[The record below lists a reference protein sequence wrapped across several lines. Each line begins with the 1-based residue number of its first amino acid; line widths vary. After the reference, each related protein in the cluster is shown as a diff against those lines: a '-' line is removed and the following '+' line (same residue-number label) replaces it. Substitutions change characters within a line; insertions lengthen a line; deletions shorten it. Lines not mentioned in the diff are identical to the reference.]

1 MRFLIVIHEF
11 PPARSPRAFRWGAI
25 AEQLAQKGHQL
36 DVVCGWK
43 PGLAREDP
51 GSVHVVRVGSSLTA
65 TLRQKFARPE
75 KSDRLDAKSP
85 HQRTTPSLVR
95 PLAGAASAAYYTLW
109 KPLYWPDAQCSFV
122 LPAWRAARRLMRAH
136 RYDALI
142 TVSLPFSCHM
152 VGLALKRRNPGVRWI
167 VDIGDP
173 FALLHDIPLNNHRLY
188 GRLNHRAEAAV
199 LRQADHVALTTRGA
213 WEQYERAFDVSADKV
228 SIIPPLHSLP
238 PASPEPDNAWPARDK
253 SDAIRMVYCGR
264 VYNDIRSPAYLLKL
278 LRRLVD
284 GASQGPSPQLHF
296 FGGVRDCSHVFEPYR
311 DLIGTHLF
319 LHGEVD
325 RATVASALHNA
336 DLLVNI
342 GNSTSHQLPSKI
354 VEYIGT
360 GKPIINLIN
369 HDRDCTLEHLAN
381 YPAALNLRCHEHSIE
396 DNVLR
401 TVQLI
406 ERLPIVVPSEQLTSL
421 RASFL
426 PETIAAAYL
435 RIAGAALP

>member
-1 MRFLIVIHEF
+1 L
-11 PPARSPRAFRWGAI
+11 
-25 AEQLAQKGHQL
+25 
-36 DVVCGWK
+36 
-43 PGLAREDP
+43 
-51 GSVHVVRVGSSLTA
+51 
-65 TLRQKFARPE
+65 
-75 KSDRLDAKSP
+75 
-85 HQRTTPSLVR
+85 
-95 PLAGAASAAYYTLW
+95 
-109 KPLYWPDAQCSFV
+109 
-122 LPAWRAARRLMRAH
+122 
-136 RYDALI
+136 
-142 TVSLPFSCHM
+142 
-152 VGLALKRRNPGVRWI
+152 VGLALKRRNPCLRWI

-213 WEQYERAFDVSADKV
+213 WEQYQRAFDVAADKI

-238 PASPEPDNAWPARDK
+238 PPSPEPDGARPAAEK
-253 SDAIRMVYCGR
+253 CDAIRMVYCGR

-296 FGGVRDCSHVFEPYR
+296 FGGVSDCCHVFEPYR

-360 GKPIINLIN
+360 GKPIVNLIN
-369 HDRDCTLEHLAN
+369 HDRDCTLEHLAR

-396 DNVLR
+396 ENVLR

-406 ERLPIVVPSEQLTSL
+406 ERLPIVVPSEQLASL
-421 RASFL
+421 QASFL

-435 RIAGAALP
+435 RIAAAAHP

>member
-1 MRFLIVIHEF
+1 MRFLIVVHEF

-25 AEQLAQKGHQL
+25 AEQLAQNGHQL
-36 DVVCGWK
+36 DVVCAWK
-43 PGLAREDP
+43 PGLAREALGP
-51 GSVHVVRVGSSLTA
+51 VRVMRVGSRLTA
-65 TLRQKFARPE
+65 TLRQKLARPE
-75 KSDRLDAKSP
+75 GRGGPDVEAPQGR
-85 HQRTTPSLVR
+85 VR
-95 PLAGAASAAYYTLW
+95 PSRARLLARAASGAYYALW

-122 LPAWRAARRLMRAH
+122 LPAWRAARRLMRMH
-136 RYDALI
+136 QYDALI
-142 TVSLPFSCHM
+142 TVSLPFSCHL
-152 VGLALKRRNPGVRWI
+152 VGLALKRRNPRLRWI
-167 VDIGDP
+167 VDVGDP

-213 WEQYERAFDVSADKV
+213 WEQYQRAFDIAADKV

-238 PASPEPDNAWPARDK
+238 PASPDPDVAWPAADR
-253 SDAIRMVYCGR
+253 SDVIRMVYCGR
-264 VYNDIRSPAYLLKL
+264 MYNDIRSPDYLLKL

-284 GASQGPSPQLHF
+284 GTSRGPSPQLHF
-296 FGGVRDCSHVFEPYR
+296 FGDVKDCSHVFVPYR
-311 DLIGTHLF
+311 DLIGKHLF

-325 RATVASALHNA
+325 RATVASALQNA

-360 GKPIINLIN
+360 GKPIVNLIN
-369 HDRDCTLEHLAN
+369 HDRDCTLEHLAD
-381 YPAALNLRCHEHSIE
+381 YPAALNLRCHQSSLEE
-396 DNVLR
+396 NVLR

-406 ERLPIVVPSEQLTSL
+406 ERLPIVVPTEQLATL
-421 RASFL
+421 QARFL

-435 RIAGAALP
+435 RLATAARY

>member
-1 MRFLIVIHEF
+1 MRFLIVVHEF

-25 AEQLAQKGHQL
+25 AEQLSQKGHQL
-36 DVVCGWK
+36 DVVCGWQ
-43 PGLAREDP
+43 PGLAREEP
-51 GSVHVVRVGSSLTA
+51 GPVHVVRVGSSLTA
-65 TLRQKFARPE
+65 TLRQKLAGRARDSQPDVE
-75 KSDRLDAKSP
+75 SHP
-85 HQRTTPSLVR
+85 PRTSPSLWR
-95 PLAGAASAAYYTLW
+95 LLTKAASAAYYNLW

-122 LPAWRAARRLMRAH
+122 PPAWRAARRLIRAH

-142 TVSLPFSCHM
+142 TVSLPFSCHL
-152 VGLALKRRNPGVRWI
+152 VGLALKRRNPGLRWI

-188 GRLNHRAEAAV
+188 GRLNLRAEAAV
-199 LRQADHVALTTRGA
+199 LRRADHVALTTRGA
-213 WEQYERAFDVSADKV
+213 WEQYERTFHVSPDKV

-238 PASPEPDNAWPARDK
+238 PASREPHDAWPASEK
-253 SDAIRMVYCGR
+253 SDVIRMVYCGR
-264 VYNDIRSPAYLLKL
+264 VYNDIRSPDYLLKL

-296 FGGVRDCSHVFEPYR
+296 FGNVSDCHQVFEPYR
-311 DLIGTHLF
+311 DLLGTHLF

-325 RATVASALHNA
+325 RATVASALQNA

-354 VEYIGT
+354 VVYIGT
-360 GKPIINLIN
+360 GKPIVNLIN
-369 HDRDCTLEHLAN
+369 HDGDCTLEHLTD
-381 YPAALNLRCHEHSIE
+381 YPAALNLRCHENSIE
-396 DNVLR
+396 ENVLR

-406 ERLPIVVPSEQLTSL
+406 ERLPIVVTSEQLASL
-421 RASFL
+421 LASFR

-435 RIAGAALP
+435 RVASAAHL